1 MRVPF
6 QMPVRHRPAADEASF
21 EEHQPPPAG
30 RRRHILRVAGLA
42 AWGIVVALELSVA
55 VANPSITNV
64 VLSACLGVLFILV
77 NLQLVLVRWIGQRHW
92 RSLTGRLL
100 GAAYL
105 SEEFAIPNRN
115 YALAELRREM
125 PRARAIGHPFVIV
138 QLTIKDIAGVAERR
152 GQDFSDRAVNALV
165 ETLKRLTRS
174 SDFLA
179 HLGGPNFCVM
189 LIECTFEQS
198 WTFLRRIPGTL
209 PVSDGR
215 QMYDVTVTARVHQYD
230 MESLY
235 ATDVL
240 REMEESRPLRR
251 KDEAHRLDFMAA

>member
-6 QMPVRHRPAADEASF
+6 HLPVRHRLAADEASF
-21 EEHQPPPAG
+21 EEPQQPPAG
-30 RRRHILRVAGLA
+30 HRRHILRVAALV

-64 VLSACLGVLFILV
+64 VLSASLGVLFILV

-100 GAAYL
+100 GSAYL

-138 QLTIKDIAGVAERR
+138 QLTIEDIGGVA
-152 GQDFSDRAVNALV
+152 
-165 ETLKRLTRS
+165 
-174 SDFLA
+174 
-179 HLGGPNFCVM
+179 
-189 LIECTFEQS
+189 
-198 WTFLRRIPGTL
+198 
-209 PVSDGR
+209 
-215 QMYDVTVTARVHQYD
+215 
-230 MESLY
+230 
-235 ATDVL
+235 
-240 REMEESRPLRR
+240 
-251 KDEAHRLDFMAA
+251 